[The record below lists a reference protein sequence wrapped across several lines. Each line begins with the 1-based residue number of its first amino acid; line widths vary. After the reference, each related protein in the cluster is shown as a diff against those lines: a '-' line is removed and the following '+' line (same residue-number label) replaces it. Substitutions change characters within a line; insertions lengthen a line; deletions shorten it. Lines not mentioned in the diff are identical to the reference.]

1 MSDLCLPEHFYP
13 SWILPG
19 VLAVTA
25 LVCQPYIGI
34 LCPIKP
40 VEVRSINMAPRRK
53 TPRIAFVASQTGQ
66 ARAARR
72 AMMAEYDHVPAKS
85 ADIIV
90 AIGGDG
96 FMLQTLHRHLRHNL
110 PIFGLNRGTV
120 GFLMNEFR
128 KEDLLDRLRTAEEVV
143 LHPLK
148 MTTRNIK
155 GRKKTA
161 LAINEVSLL
170 RQTRQ
175 AARLEISVDGRVR
188 LDELI
193 CDGALVCTPAG
204 STAYNYSVHGP
215 ILPLGSDVLG
225 LTPIS
230 AFRPRQWRGAIMPC
244 NAHIRF
250 DVLEG
255 DKRPV
260 SAVADHTEFRDVVSV
275 EIEEDRSTKI
285 RLLFDPEHNLEERI
299 LREQF
304 DH

>member
-1 MSDLCLPEHFYP
+1 MS
-13 SWILPG
+13 
-19 VLAVTA
+19 
-25 LVCQPYIGI
+25 
-34 LCPIKP
+34 K
-40 VEVRSINMAPRRK
+40 RRK
-53 TPRIAFVASQTGQ
+53 SLKIAFVASQTAQ

-72 AMMAEYDHVPAKS
+72 TLLAKYDNVPAAQ

-96 FMLQTLHRHLRHNL
+96 FMLQTLHRHLKHNV

-120 GFLMNEFR
+120 GFMMNEFR
-128 KEDLLDRLRTAEEVV
+128 VDGLRARLETAEQVV
-143 LHPLK
+143 LHPLR
-148 MTTRNIK
+148 MTTRNTK
-155 GRKKTA
+155 GRKKSA

-175 AARLEISVDGRVR
+175 AAHLGISIDGRVR
-188 LDELI
+188 IDDLI

-204 STAYNYSVHGP
+204 STAYNFSVHGP

-230 AFRPRQWRGAIMPC
+230 AFRPRQWRGAILPA
-244 NAHIRF
+244 NAKIRF
-250 DVLEG
+250 DVLDC

-260 SAVADHTEFRDVVSV
+260 SAVADHTEVRDVVSV
-275 EIEEDRSTKI
+275 EIEEDRGTKI